1 MEVSTVWHCQLII
14 SNSDFVIQD
23 HLHYTYCQ
31 YLLVFC
37 TNFSLYFSKTASQIS
52 TKETYPYH
60 IIMPFNKE
68 VLAMLFFSSKVDY
81 QVRKQEVLSVS
92 RHKSVARLLKWP
104 WECHL
109 WWIGILSLGP
119 FHSCA
124 RPHQPAAIFVQEI
137 SLCWLHFS
145 TVKHRYVSPAFENY
159 RCAIQCKCPSKL
171 F

>member
-1 MEVSTVWHCQLII
+1 MEVSTVWHYQLII
-14 SNSDFVIQD
+14 SNSDFVIPY

-37 TNFSLYFSKTASQIS
+37 TNFSLYFSITTSQFS

-60 IIMPFNKE
+60 IIISIKNYWQCP
-68 VLAMLFFSSKVDY
+68 SSKVDY

-104 WECHL
+104 WECHI
-109 WWIGILSLGP
+109 WWIGILSLWP

-124 RPHQPAAIFVQEI
+124 RPYQPVAIFVHEI

-145 TVKHRYVSPAFENY
+145 TDKHRYGSPAFENY
-159 RCAIQCKCPSKL
+159 RCAIWCKCPSKL